1 MDRPQFPVAG
11 DDQRMAFVDRVGLR
25 GGLDKKADARH
36 PVKARGLITN
46 GRARDK
52 TLHANVESFYLC
64 NMQKKRLV
72 VLTGAGISAE
82 SGLRTFRDS
91 DGLWEGYDVTEVAT
105 PRAWRKD
112 PELVLNFYNMRRKD
126 VLKAEPNA
134 GHLGLADLER
144 DFDVHII
151 TQNIDDLHE
160 RAGSTSVL
168 HLHGEIFKMRSTRDE
183 KLVYD
188 IREDILI
195 GHKAEDGAQLRP
207 HIVWFE
213 EAVPMIEQA
222 VPLVR
227 SADIFVVVGTSL
239 VVYPAA
245 GLVDVAKPGIP
256 KFIVDKKIPY
266 TTSTGDLVAIELPAS
281 TGVAELKRLLAEL

>member
-1 MDRPQFPVAG
+1 M
-11 DDQRMAFVDRVGLR
+11 
-25 GGLDKKADARH
+25 KK
-36 PVKARGLITN
+36 K
-46 GRARDK
+46 
-52 TLHANVESFYLC
+52 
-64 NMQKKRLV
+64 LV

-82 SGLRTFRDS
+82 SGLKTFRDS
-91 DGLWEGYDVTEVAT
+91 DGLWEGYDVGEVAT

-112 PELVLNFYNMRRKD
+112 PQLVLDFYNMRRRD
-126 VLKAEPNA
+126 AAKAEPNA
-134 GHLGLADLER
+134 GHLGLAELEN

-160 RAGSTSVL
+160 RAGSSKVL
-168 HLHGEIFKMRSTRDE
+168 HLHGQIFQMRSESDE
-183 KLVYD
+183 ELIYE
-188 IREDILI
+188 IREDILL
-195 GHKAEDGAQLRP
+195 GQLAEDGAQLRP

-213 EAVPMIEQA
+213 EPVPMIGQA

-245 GLVDVAKPGIP
+245 GLVDLARPGIP

-266 TTSTGDLVAIELPAS
+266 TSGVGNLVAIEHPAS
-281 TGVAELKRLLAEL
+281 TGVRELQKKLTELVQ